1 MLLLD
6 WFNDAPWE
14 LKEATVKCLRVC
26 ETSTSPLWAYLRA
39 QSVHQTRLLHRTPPI
54 SYCLCCLSVL
64 FVLWVLS
71 VHASVCLSVCL
82 SFWLSVCLSVYLCCL
97 CCLSVFFVLSVYEAG
112 AVCVVSTLCAVCAL
126 CAIVTLWLCSLA
138 MLSGCAVWLCC
149 LSVCAVRLCCRCIL
163 CCGCSLCCLCCLSC
177 LFVCYNCS
185 MLNLI
190 RITASFLLSA
200 SRFKNNEHVDCVSA
214 VQVFLQ

>member
-26 ETSTSPLWAYLRA
+26 VKHLRVHFEHTWAQGTTELGYSTE
-39 QSVHQTRLLHRTPPI
+39 LHRYAI
-54 SYCLCCLSVL
+54 VCAVCRCCLCCGCSLSTL
-64 FVLWVLS
+64 L
-71 VHASVCLSVCL
+71 SVCLSVCR
-82 SFWLSVCLSVYLCCL
+82 SDCLSVCLSVYLCCL

-112 AVCVVSTLCAVCAL
+112 AVCVVSTLCVVCAL

-149 LSVCAVRLCCRCIL
+149 LSGCAVRLCCQCIL

-200 SRFKNNEHVDCVSA
+200 SRYKFIRLFTKND
-214 VQVFLQ
+214 